1 MQPKVVPGC
10 QTPVK
15 DGTVI
20 VTGEY
25 DKRDTSL
32 PALPYDPNYVKGA
45 SPASARR
52 RPRPTRSKGCSQPPA
67 RLPGLRQGRRV
78 QAAGLQLQV
87 RPVREPD
94 GRREEH
100 AAEQAATSSSKIT
113 LFTDRCIMCTRCV
126 RFTRE
131 ISGTAEL
138 QVDRPRAPRGD
149 RRLPRPAAGEQARRQ
164 RRRSVPGRGAR
175 AARTSSTSSASGT

>member
-25 DKRDTSL
+25 DKRDKTSRR
-32 PALPYDPNYVKGA
+32 PALRPELQ
-45 SPASARR
+45 ARR
-52 RPRPTRSKGCSQPPA
+52 PGEEGPGRHARRAAPQPPA
-67 RLPGLRQGRRV
+67 RLPGVRQGRRV
-78 QAAGLQLQV
+78 QAAGLQLRV
-87 RPVREPD
+87 RPVRD
-94 GRREEH
+94 RGWWTRRTRRR
-100 AAEQAATSSSKIT
+100 TSRNCRSKIT

-131 ISGTAEL
+131 ISGTARTAGR
-138 QVDRPRAPRGD
+138 RPRAPRGD
-149 RRLPRPAAGEQARRQ
+149 RRLPRPAAGEQAGRQ
-164 RRRSVPGRGAR
+164 RRRPVPGRGAR
-175 AARTSSTSSASGT
+175 LARTSCTSSASGT